1 MFREV
6 LGQLRDLLQSSVREA
21 VILALIS
28 VKHLYCIMLL
38 SVCVVY
44 RVSFEFTVFS

>member
-28 VKHLYCIMLL
+28 VKHLYFIMLL